1 MTNVNYAC
9 RWTTNYWANDQSGDP
24 LFVTTVQTNAGMVKM
39 LPEILKQVREV
50 VGDGKSAVRKGDT
63 HGQRGEEAE
72 P

>member
-9 RWTTNYWANDQSGDP
+9 RWTTDYWVNDQAGDP
-24 LFVTTVQTNAGMVKM
+24 LFVTTVQANAGMVKM

-63 HGQRGEEAE
+63 HGQKGEETE